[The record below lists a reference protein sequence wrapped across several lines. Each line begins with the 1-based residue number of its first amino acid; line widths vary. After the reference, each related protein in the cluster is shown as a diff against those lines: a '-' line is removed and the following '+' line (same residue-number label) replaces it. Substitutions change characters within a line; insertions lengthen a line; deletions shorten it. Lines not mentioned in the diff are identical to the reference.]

1 MAGRNFLFV
10 CLFVCIIMKIKK
22 SSPNVDDFASSLFRL
37 PPIKVVYR
45 YSSFDA
51 RFGNIMEEKSVP
63 VEQNYSFV
71 WRNNVSFQ

>member
-1 MAGRNFLFV
+1 MAARKFVFV
-10 CLFVCIIMKIKK
+10 CLFVCMHNNETKK
-22 SSPNVDDFASSLFRL
+22 RSPNVDDFASSLFRL

-63 VEQNYSFV
+63 VE
-71 WRNNVSFQ
+71 